1 MSETHQELTIDSA
14 AQREDM
20 AKRKPRKNKDR
31 EERIGMEIIVDAY
44 GSEEQAMGWY
54 YYLEEKLQFPF
65 TAICS
70 AKRAISPLQI
80 KDEVDVLGMAP
91 EDECQNEMFVMI
103 RWERDGLAV
112 PLSQLIPIK
121 STDRQTREAVEDW
134 HYWVQMGYEFR

>member
-1 MSETHQELTIDSA
+1 
-14 AQREDM
+14 M
-20 AKRKPRKNKDR
+20 ANRKPRKNKDR
-31 EERIGMEIIVDAY
+31 EERIAMEVIVDAY
-44 GSEEQAMGWY
+44 GPEEQAMGWY

-121 STDRQTREAVEDW
+121 STDRQTKEAAEDW
-134 HYWVQMGYEFR
+134 HYWAQMGYKFR